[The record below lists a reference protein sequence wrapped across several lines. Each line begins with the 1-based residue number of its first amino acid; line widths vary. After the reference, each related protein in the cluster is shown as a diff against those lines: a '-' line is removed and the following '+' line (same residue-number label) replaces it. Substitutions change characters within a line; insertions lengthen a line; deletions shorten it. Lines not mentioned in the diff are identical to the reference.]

1 MTDRTP
7 TPPSRSRSRSFTL
20 FALFVFA
27 LFVLVS
33 AIPPARALTA
43 PRPVPVG

>member
-20 FALFVFA
+20 FA